1 MADQIIQLHLATQ
14 QYMGF
19 KIETDR
25 GTAETLADADFKFL
39 VSNLKAKI
47 TIAENQRQAYAVGDP
62 YPFQSVMGKRMMEL
76 SGTLDVQGSGNVSN
90 DPAHFTM
97 LLAAGFAALTP
108 SVNYRGQ
115 NLTLPNKTATIEVQ
129 EKENVG
135 TSIRG
140 KKYKMKGSGATKL
153 TEHYDGSG
161 QLQKIDFTY
170 IGAFVG
176 TTDLTAGSNNVP
188 SLVADATVPPAAL
201 GVTTTFAGFSLA
213 HNGFTVDYAPKCA
226 LLEDPRDATGYAF
239 CIISRFDPVVQIK
252 VLVQLEATL
261 GIYAALT
268 AGSPTLGAFIAII
281 GTGTNQIEINIPN
294 AQIVKGLDLDQR
306 DGVDE
311 QALILR
317 AIRNTTAVHTF
328 TIPLVGRFM
337 PIT

>member
-1 MADQIIQLHLATQ
+1 MADQIIQLHLARN
-14 QYMGF
+14 QYVGF
-19 KIETDR
+19 KAEANR
-25 GTAETLADADFKFL
+25 GTAEALADADFKYL
-39 VSNLKAKI
+39 MYNLKAKI
-47 TIAENQRQAYAVGDP
+47 TIKENQRKYTVGDP
-62 YPFQSVMGKRMMEL
+62 MAFQSVMGAQMMEV
-76 SGTLDVQGSGNVSN
+76 SGTMDVQGSGSTSA
-90 DPAHFTM
+90 DPAHF
-97 LLAAGFAALTP
+97 LILACAGFIALTP
-108 SVNYRGQ
+108 TVNYRGQ
-115 NLTLPNKTATIEVQ
+115 NLGLPNKTATMELQ

-135 TSIRG
+135 SSIRG
-140 KKYKMKGSGATKL
+140 KKYKMKGAAASKL

-161 QLQKIDFTY
+161 QLQKIDFTF

-188 SLVADATVPPAAL
+188 VLTADASVPPAAL

-213 HNGFTVDYAPKCA
+213 HNGFTVDYAPKTA
-226 LLEDPRDATGYAF
+226 LIEDPRDATGYAF
-239 CIISRFDPVVQIK
+239 AIISDFDPVVQIK

-268 AGSPTLGAFIAII
+268 TGSPTLGAFIAII
-281 GTGTNQIEINIPN
+281 GTGTNQIEINMPN

-317 AIRNTTAVHTF
+317 GIRNTAAVHTF
-328 TIPLVGRFM
+328 ALPMVGRFM